1 MNSGRSDARG
11 SGRWVGLILGVVLIG
26 AGLRLLG
33 LRTELWMDEILSLR
47 LVGSLESPLG
57 VFTSIHHDNNH
68 YLNSLWL
75 YAVGAH
81 ARWWQMRLAS
91 IVFGVLLI
99 PLAFRAVRDWG
110 RPAALAAALLVG
122 LSYPLIHYSSEAR
135 GYAHVLAFALLS
147 WFFFRNWLRTDH
159 RGWGL
164 GYALGASLG
173 FLGHLGFATVFA
185 SFLVWS
191 VFDVLSARGD
201 RVRRL
206 VRNAAVQLLPAM
218 TIGLLY
224 LLDVRFLEVAGGP
237 PVTTVSSWLAAGAL
251 LVGDARGWFAV
262 AVALV
267 ASGCVAIELA
277 RMFRDGESESLFF
290 AFVLFFPLANGVI
303 SVHAYQRYYLT
314 ALLFALLLLS
324 RFVARNL
331 SGSDRQRW
339 AAAALIVAIVGLNV
353 VQTARFL
360 EIGRGQYLEAVTD
373 IAEVSTAARPTVAG
387 NHDLGHILSIEYYGQ
402 FVPGRP
408 SFEYLCRRPGA
419 PGCEQFRA
427 PNRTDG
433 PPPEFFIVASTRNRF
448 EAPADLDIL
457 SLAEYSLMAV
467 YPKYGLSGLAWAVYR
482 SSGHTRGVVSR
493 ASPVP

>member
-1 MNSGRSDARG
+1 MSSGRSNTR
-11 SGRWVGLILGVVLIG
+11 SRGRWVGLILAVVLTG

-47 LVGSLESPLG
+47 LVGALESPLG
-57 VFTSIHHDNNH
+57 VFTSIHSDNNH

-75 YAVGAH
+75 YAIGAH
-81 ARWWQMRLAS
+81 ARWWHMRLAS
-91 IVFGVLLI
+91 IVLGILLI

-110 RPAALAAALLVG
+110 RPAALVAALLVG
-122 LSYPLIHYSSEAR
+122 LSYPMIHYSSEAR
-135 GYAHVLAFALLS
+135 GYSHVLAFALLS
-147 WFFFRNWLRTDH
+147 WFFFRNWLRTDDPL
-159 RGWGL
+159 WGV

-191 VFDVLSARGD
+191 AFDVLSARRD

-206 VRNAAVQLLPAM
+206 VRNAAVQLLPAV
-218 TIGLLY
+218 TIALLY
-224 LLDVRFLEVAGGP
+224 LVDVRFLEVAGGP

-251 LVGDARGWFAV
+251 LVGDARGWFAA

-267 ASGCVAIELA
+267 ASACVAIELV

-303 SVHAYQRYYLT
+303 SVHAYPRYYLT

-324 RFVARNL
+324 RFVGRTL
-331 SGSDRQRW
+331 SGTARQRW
-339 AAAALIVAIVGLNV
+339 AAAVLLVAVVGLNLV
-353 VQTARFL
+353 EVARFL

-373 IAEVSTAARPTVAG
+373 IAGVSATARPTVAG
-387 NHDLGHILSIEYYGQ
+387 NHDLGHILVIEYYGQ
-402 FVPGRP
+402 FVRGRP
-408 SFEYLCRRPGA
+408 SFEYLCRLPGA
-419 PGCEQFRA
+419 PGCEQYRA

-433 PPPEFFIVASTRNRF
+433 LPPEFFIVASTRNRF
-448 EAPADLDIL
+448 APPEDLDIS
-457 SLAEYSLMAV
+457 SLAEYSLMTV

-482 SSGHTRGVVSR
+482 VSSHTRGVVSR